1 MRMIL
6 QARIPHE
13 EFNAAVRDGSVGG
26 KVKKILDETK
36 AEAVYFTEYDGQRG
50 AIMIININDSS
61 EVPKYAEPW
70 FLLFNADVEFHI
82 AMTPE
87 ELGRAGLDKLGEK
100 WS

>member
-13 EFNAAVRDGSVGG
+13 EFNAAVRDGSAGE
-26 KVKKILDETK
+26 KVKKILDEIK

-61 EVPKYAEPW
+61 EVPKVCGTLVSNIQRRRRISHCHDPGR
-70 FLLFNADVEFHI
+70 I
-82 AMTPE
+82 
-87 ELGRAGLDKLGEK
+87 RAGRP
-100 WS
+100 